1 MLYKKEKIHKILLL
15 LMVGFMLTFKPASS
29 NADSVDPILDPK
41 VNNDIILVLDTSY
54 SMVGKPGKDIFEQV
68 KGSINW
74 FIDNRVKDGDRIY
87 FMTFD
92 QDVKIYPEVIIDS
105 KNDRDIV
112 KKFISVIEARGM
124 WTYTLK
130 MLANVFEL
138 ADKLTRENAESKS
151 KRKVAIFIM
160 TDGLDDPPPANVRDR
175 IKLSDVTDKYQGRG
189 DDWWIYISNFQ
200 DLQKLS
206 GSYEKFKSELGK
218 IGNVRFI
225 EDGDPDKAFQDQLE
239 AERTSTVVRFFQILL
254 LIILA
259 VLIVVGLV
267 WLIRK
272 LTYIEVP
279 GRFEYWNHE
288 LLRPDEYN
296 VKLVDQHKK
305 ELILGRTPDCNVKIK
320 EYESRYPFKL
330 KAVKKDGKV
339 ISKITTTG
347 NLAVAFQNREMDGY
361 LVDGDVFTASN
372 ITFRYISD

>member
-1 MLYKKEKIHKILLL
+1 MIYKKGKIYKFL
-15 LMVGFMLTFKPASS
+15 LMLMIGSILVLKPVSS
-29 NADSVDPILDPK
+29 NAENLDPILDPK

-68 KGSINW
+68 KSSINW

-92 QDVKIYPEVIIDS
+92 QDVKLYPDFIIDS

-112 KKFISVIEARGM
+112 KKFISVIEAKGM
-124 WTYTLK
+124 WTYTLR

-239 AERTSTVVRFFQILL
+239 TEKTSNLVKFFQILL
-254 LIILA
+254 LIILIL
-259 VLIVVGLV
+259 LIIAGLV

-272 LTYIEVP
+272 LTYVEIH
-279 GRFEYWNHE
+279 GRFEYWNHD
-288 LLRPDEYN
+288 LLRPDTYN
-296 VKLVDQHKK
+296 VKLGDYKKK
-305 ELILGRTPDCNVKIK
+305 EMLLGRTPDCFVKIK
-320 EYESRYPFKL
+320 EYDSRNPFKL

-339 ISKITTTG
+339 VLKITATG
-347 NLAVAFQNREMDGY
+347 NLEMSFQNREMDGY
-361 LVDGDVFTASN
+361 VLDGDVFSVAN
-372 ITFRYISD
+372 ITFKYITD